1 MYYFSIVIK
10 QIVIFSCSCG
20 TDLSFSMLV
29 DMDKEKERRLSAI
42 QETVLSYN
50 SSVKVNF
57 DSVAGLAEAKQ
68 TLKEAVLFP
77 VMYPHLFT
85 GKLALI

>member
-1 MYYFSIVIK
+1 MF
-10 QIVIFSCSCG
+10 
-20 TDLSFSMLV
+20 V

-42 QETVLSYN
+42 QETILPYD

-77 VMYPHLFT
+77 VIYPHLFT
-85 GKLALI
+85 GKLAIM